1 MEVGMWWAVLAV
13 ALGGVAIAVQ
23 APINAALGR
32 GLGGAVPAAAVSF
45 GVGFLVL
52 LGVSVLQGQGGAYL
66 KLSSVPVWT
75 LAGGLLGAWYVFAA
89 VWGVSSLG
97 VVTLVAAL
105 VFGQMAAALIIDST
119 GALGMAVREITP
131 TRIAAAGLVLAGLVL
146 SRIQA

>member
-1 MEVGMWWAVLAV
+1 MWWAMVAV
-13 ALGGVAIAVQ
+13 ALGGAAIAVQ

-32 GLGGAVPAAAVSF
+32 GLGGPVPAAAVSF

-52 LGVSVLQGQGGAYL
+52 MAISLLQGNGGAYL
-66 KLSSVPVWT
+66 RLTSVPAWT
-75 LAGGLLGAWYVFAA
+75 LLGGLLGAWYVFTA

-105 VFGQMAAALIIDST
+105 VFGQMAAALVIDAT

-131 TRIAAAGLVLAGLVL
+131 TRLAAAGLVGAGLLL
-146 SRIQA
+146 SRL

>member
-1 MEVGMWWAVLAV
+1 MWWAMAAV

-32 GLGGAVPAAAVSF
+32 GLGGPLPAAAVSF

-52 LGVSVLQGQGGAYL
+52 VAVSLVQGQGGAYL
-66 KLSSVPVWT
+66 RLPSVPLWT

-105 VFGQMAAALIIDST
+105 VFGQMAAALLIDAT

-131 TRIAAAGLVLAGLVL
+131 TRLAAAGLVGAGLLL
-146 SRIQA
+146 SRL

>member
-1 MEVGMWWAVLAV
+1 MWLAVLAV

-45 GVGFLVL
+45 GFGFLVL
-52 LGVSVLQGQGGAYL
+52 LAVSLVQGQGAAYL
-66 KLSSVPVWT
+66 KLGQVPVWT
-75 LAGGLLGAWYVFAA
+75 LVGGVLGAWYVFSA
-89 VWGVSSLG
+89 VWGVATLG

-105 VFGQMAAALIIDST
+105 ILGQMAAAMVIDAT

-131 TRIAAAGLVLAGLVL
+131 TRIAAAGLVMAGLLL
-146 SRIQA
+146 SRL

>member
-1 MEVGMWWAVLAV
+1 MWWAVAAV

-45 GVGFLVL
+45 GIGFLVL
-52 LGVSVLQGQGGAYL
+52 LAVSMAQGQGGAYL
-66 KLSSVPVWT
+66 KLSSVPLWT
-75 LAGGLLGAWYVFAA
+75 LAGGFLGAWYVFAA

-105 VFGQMAAALIIDST
+105 VFGQMAAALVIDAT
-119 GALGMAVREITP
+119 GILGMAVREITP
-131 TRIAAAGLVLAGLVL
+131 TRIAAAGMVLGGLVL
-146 SRIQA
+146 SRL

>member
-1 MEVGMWWAVLAV
+1 MWWVVAAV

-32 GLGGAVPAAAVSF
+32 GLGGPVPAATVSF

-52 LGVSVLQGQGGAYL
+52 LAVSLVQGQGGAYL
-66 KLSSVPVWT
+66 KLPSVPLWT

-89 VWGVSSLG
+89 VWGVSTLG

-105 VFGQMAAALIIDST
+105 VFGQMAAALMIDAT
-119 GALGMAVREITP
+119 GILGMAVREITP
-131 TRIAAAGLVLAGLVL
+131 TRIAAAGMVLGGLVL
-146 SRIQA
+146 SRL

>member
-1 MEVGMWWAVLAV
+1 MWWAMVAV
-13 ALGGVAIAVQ
+13 ALGGAAIAVQ

-32 GLGGAVPAAAVSF
+32 GLGGPVPAAAVSF

-52 LGVSVLQGQGGAYL
+52 MAISLLQGNGSAYL
-66 KLSSVPVWT
+66 RLTSVPVWT
-75 LAGGLLGAWYVFAA
+75 LLGGLLGAWYVFTA

-105 VFGQMAAALIIDST
+105 VFGQMAAALVIDAT

-131 TRIAAAGLVLAGLVL
+131 TRLVAAGLVGAGLLL
-146 SRIQA
+146 SRL

>member
-1 MEVGMWWAVLAV
+1 MWWALVAV
-13 ALGGVAIAVQ
+13 ALGGAAIAVQ

-32 GLGGAVPAAAVSF
+32 GLGGPVPAAAVSF

-52 LGVSVLQGQGGAYL
+52 FTISILQGSGDAYL
-66 KLSSVPVWT
+66 RLASVPAWT
-75 LAGGLLGAWYVFAA
+75 LLGGLLGAWYVFAA

-105 VFGQMAAALIIDST
+105 VFGQMAAALVIDAT

-131 TRIAAAGLVLAGLVL
+131 TRLAAAGLVGAGLLL
-146 SRIQA
+146 SRL